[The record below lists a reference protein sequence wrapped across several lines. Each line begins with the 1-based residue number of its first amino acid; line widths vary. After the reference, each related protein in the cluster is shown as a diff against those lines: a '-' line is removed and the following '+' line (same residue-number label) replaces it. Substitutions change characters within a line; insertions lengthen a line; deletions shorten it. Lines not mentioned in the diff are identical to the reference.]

1 MQFEAYLGKP
11 SDTELQD
18 IFLNHMYHLF
28 VKEGKHINFED
39 MDWSDKV
46 NRVLGN
52 IKSIPISNEYKKN
65 LLETAY
71 KKIVLARNY
80 EPDFILE
87 SELILIK
94 GIPHPKAVGL
104 DGDYNLS
111 KYTKHPVKTIKIS
124 SDLASAP
131 DDCKVA
137 SIINKT
143 LGPKLF
149 DELTKRNLCE
159 TYLL

>member
-87 SELILIK
+87 LKIL
-94 GIPHPKAVGL
+94 
-104 DGDYNLS
+104 
-111 KYTKHPVKTIKIS
+111 
-124 SDLASAP
+124 
-131 DDCKVA
+131 
-137 SIINKT
+137 
-143 LGPKLF
+143 
-149 DELTKRNLCE
+149 E
-159 TYLL
+159 